1 MGRVEGKVALVTGA
15 ARGLGRSHAVRL
27 AQEGASIIAVDACA
41 DVDTVPYALAT
52 KDDLAETAKLV
63 EAEGAEV
70 HSAVADVRDLAAL
83 TEAVAAGVEAL
94 GGLDVVVANAGI
106 SSYAPAWELTEE
118 QWQDLIDVNLTG
130 VWKTIKAT
138 VPTLLERGKGGSIIV
153 ISSVGGVSGML
164 NIAHYVAAKHGVTG
178 LMRTLSA
185 ELAPFGIRVNSVHP
199 TTARTPLVENDAA
212 KALVTANEPNA
223 TWDDAKAALQLMN
236 ALPVP
241 WVEPIDVSNAVLY
254 LASDEAR
261 LVTGSTHMVDAGAT
275 NVFKMPHDI
284 AEPG

>member
-1 MGRVEGKVALVTGA
+1 MGRVDGKVALVTGG
-15 ARGLGRSHAVRL
+15 ARGLGRAHAIRL
-27 AQEGASIIAVDACA
+27 AEEGASIIAVDACA
-41 DVDTVPYALAT
+41 DVDTVPYPLASEE
-52 KDDLAETAKLV
+52 DLAETARLV
-63 EAEGAEV
+63 EAEGAELHTV
-70 HSAVADVRDLAAL
+70 FAAVRDLAD
-83 TEAVAAGVEAL
+83 AVAAGVEAL
-94 GGLDVVVANAGI
+94 DGLDVVVANAGI
-106 SSYAPAWELTEE
+106 SSYGPAWELTEE

-138 VPTLLERGKGGSIIV
+138 VPILLERGQGGSIV
-153 ISSVGGVSGML
+153 LISSVGGVAGML

-185 ELAPFGIRVNSVHP
+185 ELAPVGIRVNTVHP
-199 TTARTPLVENDAA
+199 TTAKTPLVENDAA
-212 KALVTANEPNA
+212 KALVTANDPNA
-223 TWDDAKAALQLMN
+223 SWDDAKAALQLMN

-284 AEPG
+284 GQAG